1 MKGKISRLLAVLLC
15 FCLLPL
21 PAFAQQEAQ
30 AEDITKSTSVT
41 VTGYSWSGFL
51 TDGNLK
57 NYQISSGNATI
68 TLENAAGMAGIYL
81 LFDMEYGE
89 YTVTDNASGRSV
101 TAGTYGMLHEYI
113 DLAAAFD
120 GEVTSVTLSFQ
131 NGKVQLGELSV
142 YSGGKLPESVQV
154 WGKPYEGGAD
164 LVLFAT
170 HGDDDQL
177 FFAGLLPLYAG
188 EKGLRVQV
196 VYLTDHR
203 NLTKSRTHEMLN
215 GLWNVGV
222 TAYPVFGRF
231 ADFRIDSL
239 QGTYDEYARLG
250 TTKEQLQSYVV
261 EQLRRFKPMV
271 AIGHDIQG
279 EYGHGMHMVYTDLL
293 INALPLIGDAAAFPD
308 SAEKYGT
315 WELPKLYLHL
325 YGENQVTIDYDQ
337 PLAHFGG
344 MTAFQVTQKKGYPC
358 HESQQWTWF
367 TDWINGK
374 WDQITKASQIET
386 YNPCQFGLY
395 HSAVGA
401 DVQKNDFF
409 ENIVTYAEQERLEQI
424 KKEEEEKKKQEEA
437 ERQEQLKREEEARK
451 EQERLEKE
459 RLEQERLEKERQ
471 EQLRNEQE
479 KAKQKQREL
488 TVALICLG
496 GLVAALVA
504 VLVLMPVLKKKRR
517 K

>member
-1 MKGKISRLLAVLLC
+1 
-15 FCLLPL
+15 
-21 PAFAQQEAQ
+21 
-30 AEDITKSTSVT
+30 
-41 VTGYSWSGFL
+41 
-51 TDGNLK
+51 
-57 NYQISSGNATI
+57 
-68 TLENAAGMAGIYL
+68 
-81 LFDMEYGE
+81 
-89 YTVTDNASGRSV
+89 
-101 TAGTYGMLHEYI
+101 
-113 DLAAAFD
+113 
-120 GEVTSVTLSFQ
+120 
-131 NGKVQLGELSV
+131 
-142 YSGGKLPESVQV
+142 
-154 WGKPYEGGAD
+154 
-164 LVLFAT
+164 
-170 HGDDDQL
+170 
-177 FFAGLLPLYAG
+177 
-188 EKGLRVQV
+188 
-196 VYLTDHR
+196 
-203 NLTKSRTHEMLN
+203 
-215 GLWNVGV
+215 VGV

-250 TTKEQLQSYVV
+250 TTKEQLQSFVV
-261 EQLRRFKPMV
+261 EQLRRFKPLV
-271 AIGHDIQG
+271 AIGHDLQG

-293 INALPLIGDAAAFPD
+293 INALPLIGDAAAFPE

-374 WDQITKASQIET
+374 WDQITKASEIET
-386 YNPCQFGLY
+386 YNPCHFGLY

-409 ENIVTYAEQERLEQI
+409 ENIVTYAEQERLEQ
-424 KKEEEEKKKQEEA
+424 ERLEQERLEQ
-437 ERQEQLKREEEARK
+437 ERLEQKLEQERLEQERL

-471 EQLRNEQE
+471 EQLRLEQE
-479 KAKQKQREL
+479 KAQQKKQEL
-488 TVALICLG
+488 TVALLLLG

-504 VLVLMPVLKKKRR
+504 VLVLMTTLKKNKR